1 MPRLNTLAVIT
12 TFLATAALAMPASA
26 DYCIQLN
33 GGSFSGDLGFFRFKD
48 TEPLPHIKGTIKTL
62 TGRVAG
68 LSPAFGTLT
77 VAKDGSFIELGATFF
92 ADATQGQF
100 DIYLSP
106 PRYTSGS
113 GYADYGTYGVNQSVT
128 ATVVR
133 CSTEP

>member
-1 MPRLNTLAVIT
+1 MPRLKTLAVIT

-33 GGSFSGDLGFFRFKD
+33 GGSFSGDLGFFRFRD
-48 TEPLPHIKGTIKTL
+48 TAPLPHIKGTIKTL

-68 LSPAFGTLT
+68 LGPAFGTLT
-77 VAKDGSFIELGATFF
+77 VAKDGSFIELGVTFF

-100 DIYLSP
+100 DISLSP
-106 PRYTSGS
+106 PKYTSGS
-113 GYADYGTYGVNQSVT
+113 GYADYGAYGVNQSVT

-133 CSTEP
+133 CSNEP

>member
-1 MPRLNTLAVIT
+1 MSTFKILTAIT
-12 TFLATAALAMPASA
+12 TFLATAAVTMPVSA

-48 TEPLPHIKGTIKTL
+48 VDPLPHIKGTIKTL

-77 VAKDGSFIELGATFF
+77 VARDGSFIELGVTFF

-100 DIYLSP
+100 DISLAP
-106 PRYTSGS
+106 PKFNSGS
-113 GYADYGTYGVNQSVT
+113 GYADYGAYDVNQAVT
-128 ATVVR
+128 AAVVSCR
-133 CSTEP
+133 NEP

>member
-1 MPRLNTLAVIT
+1 MPHT
-12 TFLATAALAMPASA
+12 
-26 DYCIQLN
+26 
-33 GGSFSGDLGFFRFKD
+33 
-48 TEPLPHIKGTIKTL
+48 KGTIKTL

-77 VAKDGSFIELGATFF
+77 VAKDGSFIELGVTFF

-100 DIYLSP
+100 DIALTRP
-106 PRYTSGS
+106 KFTSGS

-133 CSTEP
+133 CSNEP